1 MEFSFTEDMYR
12 VTLRNEDLDGRSRWV
27 FHVDRAQVATPD
39 IAAWDSVVE
48 GVTHLPADLSHD
60 EAQRAV
66 RRIADTLLPMLN
78 FADETQIEAHAK
90 HLAQTVHLNVFD
102 TGCVTLE
109 AKVVSSNNKA
119 GMGFKTTAPLGLPLR
134 LYRLIAVG
142 MLSKAGVL
150 GGEAKMT
157 LNGKLY
163 DLP

>member
-27 FHVDRAQVATPD
+27 FHVDRALVATPD

-48 GVTHLPADLSHD
+48 GVTHLVSDLSHD
-60 EAQRAV
+60 HAERAV

-78 FADETQIEAHAK
+78 YADESQIEEHAK

-102 TGCVTLE
+102 TGCVTIE

-119 GMGFKTTAPLGLPLR
+119 GLGFKTTAPLGLPLR

-142 MLSKAGVL
+142 MLSRAGVM